1 MPFAKCSPNPLKS
14 LILADYLKPAR
25 GRMKEVCAAR
35 MIPFEQAGN
44 AGRILLVCCADF
56 VSHYVAV

>member
-1 MPFAKCSPNPLKS
+1 
-14 LILADYLKPAR
+14 
-25 GRMKEVCAAR
+25 MKEVCAAR